1 LLDVMLGVPMADIV
15 AHLPLDTKLQSALR
29 GEPNSEYVPLLQLA
43 RLFEEARWPEAEKMI
58 QQLNLEDGKAR
69 GAFQRAVDWAVELTT
84 LPEEN

>member
-1 LLDVMLGVPMADIV
+1 
-15 AHLPLDTKLQSALR
+15 
-29 GEPNSEYVPLLQLA
+29 VPLLQLA